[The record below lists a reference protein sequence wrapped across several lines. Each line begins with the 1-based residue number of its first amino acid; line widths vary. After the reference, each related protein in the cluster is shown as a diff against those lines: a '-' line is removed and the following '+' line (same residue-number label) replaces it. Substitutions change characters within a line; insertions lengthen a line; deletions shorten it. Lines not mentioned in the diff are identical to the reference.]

1 MHALLIALLV
11 VGSAFFAP
19 STASRRP
26 LPRLTVVPTRLI
38 DEALAGGGG
47 NPNVKPSDAQVKGQ
61 TVVRPPAPSP
71 PPQPR
76 PAQPAPARPVEP
88 TQTKRPQPAPPKKS
102 APTRAEKAP
111 AREPAKS
118 DSLTLPDWLKP
129 ATAAPADRGQA
140 GARAQAAAAA
150 ATRRAIEQALQGW
163 QEVRQGFASGT
174 ALEAWGPGG
183 EAYASYDAFVQA
195 VYDNAWRIP
204 DGLTDEEATC
214 KVRVT
219 IARSGEVLSA
229 TIVKPS
235 GNAVLD
241 ESVRRVLREVKFIAP
256 FPEGAKEQQ
265 RTYTINFNLK
275 SKQRIG

>member
-19 STASRRP
+19 SAPSRRP
-26 LPRLTVVPTRLI
+26 LPRLTVVPARLI

-61 TVVRPPAPSP
+61 TLVPPP

-76 PAQPAPARPVEP
+76 PVQPTPTRPVEP
-88 TQTKRPQPAPPKKS
+88 AQPKRPEPAPQKKP
-102 APTRAEKAP
+102 APTRTEKAP
-111 AREPAKS
+111 AREPTKP
-118 DSLTLPDWLKP
+118 DKPTWPDWLKP
-129 ATAAPADRGQA
+129 ATSTAAERAQA
-140 GARAQAAAAA
+140 AAREQAAAAA
-150 ATRRAIEQALQGW
+150 AKRRAIEQALQGW

-174 ALEAWGPGG
+174 VVEAWGPGG

-195 VYDNAWRIP
+195 VYDNAWRVP
-204 DGLTDEEATC
+204 EGLTDEEATC

-229 TIVKPS
+229 TIVRPS

-241 ESVRRVLREVKFIAP
+241 DSVRRVLREVTFIAP
-256 FPEGAKEQQ
+256 FPEGTKEQQ